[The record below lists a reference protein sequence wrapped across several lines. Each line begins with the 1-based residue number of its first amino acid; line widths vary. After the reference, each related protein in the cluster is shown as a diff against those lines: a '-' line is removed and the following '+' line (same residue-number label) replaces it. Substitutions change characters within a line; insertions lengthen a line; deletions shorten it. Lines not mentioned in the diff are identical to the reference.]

1 MAVVNPK
8 KGKILLVATP
18 RDYYVTLASK
28 GAKDKL
34 THAGIYGINESAKT
48 LGNLYNVDIN
58 FYARINFTSFVK
70 LIDTLGGINVDV
82 EKPDYRYNLDIDCGS
97 GYVCEQNSN
106 REFGNNLIKI
116 KYGNQTL
123 NGEQALAYSRNR
135 HQYASGDVARQK
147 HQQQVL
153 EGITDKLMSKTI
165 LTKYNSILKSLSNGI
180 KTNIDKDTISKLVTK
195 QLKDNIGWNIES
207 VVATGKDAYNY
218 AYSTG
223 KSKVY
228 VIEPDEESVNS
239 IKDKIKEVI
248 SNE

>member
-1 MAVVNPK
+1 M
-8 KGKILLVATP
+8 
-18 RDYYVTLASK
+18 
-28 GAKDKL
+28 
-34 THAGIYGINESAKT
+34 
-48 LGNLYNVDIN
+48 
-58 FYARINFTSFVK
+58 
-70 LIDTLGGINVDV
+70 
-82 EKPDYRYNLDIDCGS
+82 
-97 GYVCEQNSN
+97 
-106 REFGNNLIKI
+106 
-116 KYGNQTL
+116 
-123 NGEQALAYSRNR
+123 
-135 HQYASGDVARQK
+135 ARQK

>member
-58 FYARINFTSFVK
+58 YYARINFTSFVK

-82 EKPDYRYNLDIDCGS
+82 EKPDYRYNLGFDCGS